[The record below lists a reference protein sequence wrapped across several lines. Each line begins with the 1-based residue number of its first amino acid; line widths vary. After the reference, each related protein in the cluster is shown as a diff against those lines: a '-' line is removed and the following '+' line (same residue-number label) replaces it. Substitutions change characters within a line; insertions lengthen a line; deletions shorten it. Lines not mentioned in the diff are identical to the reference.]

1 MDLQLATVEDMAEE
15 LRRRKVWYALVAVEN
30 TNRPDVT
37 NAWVAGQG
45 ESHLHVMRLCRI
57 GARAFRKQ
65 HNKDAKPGSPR
76 AGQ

>member
-1 MDLQLATVEDMAEE
+1 MDLQLATIQDIAEE
-15 LRRRKVWYALVAVEN
+15 LRNRKLSYALVAVEN
-30 TNRPDVT
+30 TNRTHDT

-65 HNKDAKPGSPR
+65 RNQDTKPR
-76 AGQ
+76 

>member
-1 MDLQLATVEDMAEE
+1 MELQLATIEDIAEE
-15 LRRRKVWYALVAVEN
+15 LRRRKMSYALVAVEN
-30 TNRPDVT
+30 TNRKDNT

-65 HNKDAKPGSPR
+65 HNKGARP
-76 AGQ
+76 